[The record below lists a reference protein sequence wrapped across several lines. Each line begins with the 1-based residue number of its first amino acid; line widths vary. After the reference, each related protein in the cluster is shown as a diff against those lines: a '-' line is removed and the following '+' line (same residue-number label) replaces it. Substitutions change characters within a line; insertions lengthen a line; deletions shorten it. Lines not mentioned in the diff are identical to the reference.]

1 MSIEDIISIHQQI
14 VIVGQRPQI
23 TPFPKV
29 TQVMK
34 VM

>member
-1 MSIEDIISIHQQI
+1 MSIEDIISKHQHT
-14 VIVGQRPQI
+14 VILGQRPQI

-29 TQVMK
+29 MEVIK